1 MTCAL
6 DMADNLLDWSKE
18 GLMFSGLEKIQTD
31 LQNISK
37 SLLQEME
44 KEHDNLPEEVFS
56 EDYGEYESPEE
67 ERGEIARELRCV
79 CDKLREWLS
88 LEPRFPEEKDEF

>member
-1 MTCAL
+1 
-6 DMADNLLDWSKE
+6 MAENLLDWSKE
-18 GLMFSGLEKIQTD
+18 GLMFSGLENIQTD
-31 LQNISK
+31 LQNMSK